1 MTISMNP
8 VLLSIGSLEI
18 RWYGIC
24 VALAIVTVA
33 YWTYLQAKKGAKVS
47 QDQILTGVIIGTLC
61 GIIGARL
68 VHVIDEWGYYSNH
81 MDQIIGGAGL
91 AIYGGILGAAL
102 GLFVYSKFSNFKA
115 LYLFDVMAPGIALA
129 QIVGRLGCLI
139 NGCCHGVACDLAWAV
154 TYTHPNSY
162 AESLNVPFHPVQL
175 YEMIFLLILAIALIL
190 LKKKIRFIGSQFL
203 MYFGC
208 YSLFRIA
215 VGFIRENQEVFGGLV
230 QSQVIGI
237 IVAVVCFSGLIYQF
251 IKYKKNGDFDPE
263 LDAIEHPNYIIEDK
277 APDTDENE

>member
-33 YWTYLQAKKGAKVS
+33 FWTYMQAKKGAKIS
-47 QDQILTGVIIGTLC
+47 QDQILTGVIIGTIC

-68 VHVIDEWGYYSNH
+68 VHVIDEWSYYSNH

-102 GLFVYSKFSNFKA
+102 GLFIYSKFSNFKA
-115 LYLFDVMAPGIALA
+115 LYLFAVMAPVIALA
-129 QIVGRLGCLI
+129 HIVGRLGCLI
-139 NGCCHGVACDLAWAV
+139 NGCDLAWAV
-154 TYTHPNSY
+154 TYTHPESY
-162 AESLNVPFHPVQL
+162 AEALNTPFHPVQL
-175 YEMIFLLILAIALIL
+175 YEMIFLLILAIVLIL

-215 VGFIRENQEVFGGLV
+215 VGFIREKQEVFGGLV

-237 IVAVVCFSGLIYQF
+237 IVAIVCFSGLIYQF